1 MFTPVRPARASHDIV
16 EQIKN
21 QVFTGRIPPGHHLP
35 SENELCETFGVS
47 RTTVR
52 DALRVLESQG
62 FVEIKVGAGGGAF
75 VTEPRHETVTESLSN
90 MLKMQSVDIEQLAE
104 ARLAIETSIVNL
116 AAKRATAKD
125 IMAIEQAIAEAR
137 AGKLS
142 GDPHFT
148 PHSVSFHV
156 ALAQAAKNQVLL
168 FTVNSFRSL
177 FYETIEKL
185 VPDPDMQDRAID
197 DHQRILDAI
206 KERNAN
212 KAERIMRA
220 HLSYFKIRASRL
232 NAPRPAARNS
242 RDNHNLRPSRVGR
255 LRSRRS

>member
-16 EQIKN
+16 HQIKD
-21 QVFTGRIPPGHHLP
+21 QIFTGRIPAGNRLP
-35 SENELCETFGVS
+35 SENELCEQFGVS

-75 VTEPRHETVTESLSN
+75 VSAPHHETVSESLSN
-90 MLKMQSVDIEQLAE
+90 MLKMNSMNIEELAE
-104 ARLAIETSIVNL
+104 ARMVIETSIAAL

-125 IMAIEQAIAEAR
+125 IAAIEEAIAEAR
-137 AGKLS
+137 AGKRS

-156 ALAQAAKNQVLL
+156 ALAQAAKNHVLL
-168 FTVNSFRSL
+168 FTVNSFRSI

-185 VPDPDMQDRAID
+185 LPDPDMQDRAID
-197 DHQRILDAI
+197 DHQKILEAI
-206 KERNAN
+206 EERDSD

-220 HLSYFKIRASRL
+220 HLGYFKTRAARL
-232 NAPRPAARNS
+232 SAPRPAPAAPKNGQNARPA
-242 RDNHNLRPSRVGR
+242 PSRKR
-255 LRSRRS
+255 NKK

>member
-1 MFTPVRPARASHDIV
+1 MFIPVRPARASHDIV
-16 EQIKN
+16 HQIKD
-21 QVFTGRIPPGHHLP
+21 QIFSGRIPAGNRLP
-35 SENELCETFGVS
+35 SENELCEQFGVS

-75 VTEPRHETVTESLSN
+75 VSEPRHETVSESLSN
-90 MLKMQSVDIEQLAE
+90 MLKMNSMTIEELAE
-104 ARLAIETSIVNL
+104 ARMVIETSIAAL

-125 IMAIEQAIAEAR
+125 IAAIEEAIAEAR
-137 AGKLS
+137 AGKRS

-185 VPDPDMQDRAID
+185 IPDPDMQDRAID
-197 DHQRILDAI
+197 DHQKILDAI
-206 KERNAN
+206 KARDAD

-220 HLSYFKIRASRL
+220 HLGYFKTRAARL
-232 NAPRPAARNS
+232 NASHPALIAPKNNHSARPA
-242 RDNHNLRPSRVGR
+242 
-255 LRSRRS
+255 RSRNRKK